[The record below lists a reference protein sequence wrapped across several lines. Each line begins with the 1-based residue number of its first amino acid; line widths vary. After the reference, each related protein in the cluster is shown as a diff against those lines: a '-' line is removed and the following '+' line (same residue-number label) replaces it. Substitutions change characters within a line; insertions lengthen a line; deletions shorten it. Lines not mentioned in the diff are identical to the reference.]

1 MINKERYLDILSHI
15 VWEYCKEIKLNNS
28 VAEER
33 KQYIKGYMAAARAL
47 NVFDYEEL
55 KEIINKVHFDA
66 FGKTIEERKQSE
78 SSESFLNKDFME
90 ILAFI
95 REGISLKKK

>member
-15 VWEYCKEIKLNNS
+15 TWEYCKEIKLNNS
-28 VAEER
+28 VSEAQR
-33 KQYIKGYMAAARAL
+33 QYIRGYMAAARVL

-55 KEIINKVHFDA
+55 KEVIDKVHFNA

-78 SSESFLNKDFME
+78 SSESFLNKEFME
-90 ILAFI
+90 ILTFI
-95 REGISLKKK
+95 RDGISLKKK

>member
-15 VWEYCKEIKLNNS
+15 TWEYCKEIKLNNS
-28 VAEER
+28 ISEER
-33 KQYIKGYMAAARAL
+33 KQYIRGYMAAARAL
-47 NVFDYEEL
+47 NVFDYKEL
-55 KEIINKVHFDA
+55 KEVIDKVHFNA

-78 SSESFLNKDFME
+78 SSESFLNKEFME
-90 ILAFI
+90 ILTFI

>member
-1 MINKERYLDILSHI
+1 MTNKERYLDILSHI

-28 VAEER
+28 VSEER

-47 NVFDYEEL
+47 NVLDYEEL
-55 KEIINKVHFDA
+55 KEIINKVHFKA
-66 FGKTIEERKQSE
+66 FGKTIQERKKSKTSDSPLDDE
-78 SSESFLNKDFME
+78 LLE
-90 ILAFI
+90 IPTFI

>member
-15 VWEYCKEIKLNNS
+15 TWEYCKEIKLNNS

-47 NVFDYEEL
+47 NVFDYKEL
-55 KEIINKVHFDA
+55 KEVIDKVHFNA

-78 SSESFLNKDFME
+78 SSESFLNKEFME
-90 ILAFI
+90 ILTFL
-95 REGISLKKK
+95 REEISLKKK

>member
-28 VAEER
+28 VSEER

-47 NVFDYEEL
+47 NVLDYEEL
-55 KEIINKVHFDA
+55 KEIINKVHFKA
-66 FGKTIEERKQSE
+66 FGKTIQERKKSKTSDSPLDDE
-78 SSESFLNKDFME
+78 LLE
-90 ILAFI
+90 IPTFI

>member
-1 MINKERYLDILSHI
+1 MTNKERYLDILSHI
-15 VWEYCKEIKLNNS
+15 LWEHYNEIKLKNS
-28 VAEER
+28 VSEER

-55 KEIINKVHFDA
+55 KEVIDKMHFKA
-66 FGKTIEERKQSE
+66 FGKTIKERKKSKTSDSPLDDE
-78 SSESFLNKDFME
+78 LLE
-90 ILAFI
+90 IPTFI

>member
-1 MINKERYLDILSHI
+1 MINKERYLDTLSHI
-15 VWEYCKEIKLNNS
+15 AWEYCKEIKLNHS
-28 VAEER
+28 VSEEQ

-55 KEIINKVHFDA
+55 KEVVEKVHFNA
-66 FGKTIEERKQSE
+66 FGKTIEERKKSE
-78 SSESFLNKDFME
+78 SRESFFNNEFME

-95 REGISLKKK
+95 RDGISSKKK

>member
-1 MINKERYLDILSHI
+1 MVNKERYLDILSHI

-33 KQYIKGYMAAARAL
+33 KQYIRGYIAAARVL
-47 NVFDYEEL
+47 NVLDYEEL
-55 KEIINKVHFDA
+55 KEIINKVHFNA

-78 SSESFLNKDFME
+78 SSESFLNKEFMGF
-90 ILAFI
+90 LTFI
-95 REGISLKKK
+95 REEIFLKKK

>member
-28 VAEER
+28 VSEEQR
-33 KQYIKGYMAAARAL
+33 QYIKGYMAAARVL

-55 KEIINKVHFDA
+55 KEVIDKVHFNA
-66 FGKTIEERKQSE
+66 FGKTIEERKQAE
-78 SSESFLNKDFME
+78 SKESFLNKEFME
-90 ILAFI
+90 ILTFL
-95 REGISLKKK
+95 REEISLKKK

>member
-15 VWEYCKEIKLNNS
+15 TWEYCKEIKLNNS
-28 VAEER
+28 VSEER
-33 KQYIKGYMAAARAL
+33 RQYIKGYVAAARAL

-55 KEIINKVHFDA
+55 KEVIDKVHFNA

-78 SSESFLNKDFME
+78 SSESFLNKEFME
-90 ILAFI
+90 ILTFI
-95 REGISLKKK
+95 RDGISLKKK

>member
-15 VWEYCKEIKLNNS
+15 TWEYCKEIKINNS
-28 VAEER
+28 VSEER
-33 KQYIKGYMAAARAL
+33 KQYIRGYMAAARAL
-47 NVFDYEEL
+47 NVFDYKEL
-55 KEIINKVHFDA
+55 KEVIDKVHFNA

-78 SSESFLNKDFME
+78 SSESFLNKEFME
-90 ILAFI
+90 ILTFI

>member
-1 MINKERYLDILSHI
+1 MTNKERYLDILSHI
-15 VWEYCKEIKLNNS
+15 VWEYCKEIKRNNS
-28 VAEER
+28 VSEER
-33 KQYIKGYMAAARAL
+33 RQYIKGYMAAARAL

-55 KEIINKVHFDA
+55 KEVIDKVHFNA

-78 SSESFLNKDFME
+78 SSESFLNKEFME
-90 ILAFI
+90 ILTFV

>member
-28 VAEER
+28 VSEEQ
-33 KQYIKGYMAAARAL
+33 KQYIKGYMAAARVL

-55 KEIINKVHFDA
+55 KEVIDKVHFNA

-78 SSESFLNKDFME
+78 SNESFLNKEFME

-95 REGISLKKK
+95 RDGISLKKK

>member
-15 VWEYCKEIKLNNS
+15 TWEYCKEIKLNNS

-47 NVFDYEEL
+47 NVFDYKEL
-55 KEIINKVHFDA
+55 KEVIDKVHFNA
-66 FGKTIEERKQSE
+66 FGKTIEERKRSE
-78 SSESFLNKDFME
+78 SSESFLNKEFME

-95 REGISLKKK
+95 REGISLNKK

>member
-15 VWEYCKEIKLNNS
+15 TWEYCKEIKRNNS
-28 VAEER
+28 VSEER
-33 KQYIKGYMAAARAL
+33 RQYIKGYMAAARAL

-55 KEIINKVHFDA
+55 KEIIDKVHFNA

-78 SSESFLNKDFME
+78 SSESFLNKEFME
-90 ILAFI
+90 ILTFI
-95 REGISLKKK
+95 RDGISLKKK

>member
-28 VAEER
+28 VSEER
-33 KQYIKGYMAAARAL
+33 KQYIKGYMAAARVL
-47 NVFDYEEL
+47 NIFDYEEL
-55 KEIINKVHFDA
+55 KEVIDKVHFNA

-78 SSESFLNKDFME
+78 SNESFLNKEFME

-95 REGISLKKK
+95 RDGISLKKK

>member
-28 VAEER
+28 VSEER
-33 KQYIKGYMAAARAL
+33 KQYIKGYMAAARVL
-47 NVFDYEEL
+47 NIFDYKEL
-55 KEIINKVHFDA
+55 KEVIDKVHFNA

-78 SSESFLNKDFME
+78 SSESFLNKEFME

-95 REGISLKKK
+95 RDGISLKKK

>member
-15 VWEYCKEIKLNNS
+15 AWEYCKEIKLNNS
-28 VAEER
+28 VSEER
-33 KQYIKGYMAAARAL
+33 KQYIKGYMAAARVL
-47 NVFDYEEL
+47 NIFDYEEL
-55 KEIINKVHFDA
+55 KEVIDKVHFNA

-78 SSESFLNKDFME
+78 SNESFLNKEFME

-95 REGISLKKK
+95 RDGISLKKK

>member
-1 MINKERYLDILSHI
+1 MTNKERYLDILSHI

-33 KQYIKGYMAAARAL
+33 KQYIKGYMAAARVL
-47 NVFDYEEL
+47 NVLDYEEL
-55 KEIINKVHFDA
+55 KEIIDKVHFNT

-78 SSESFLNKDFME
+78 SSESFLNKEFME
-90 ILAFI
+90 ILTFI
-95 REGISLKKK
+95 REEISLKKK